1 VPPESPACPALAA
14 PVPLVL
20 VHGIW
25 DTPRLFGRLEAAL
38 AGRRAPLLIPH
49 LPHGLGFRPLED
61 LAAQLDQRIASSFAP
76 GQPIDLLG
84 FSMGGVIG
92 RIWIQLLGGHSR
104 TRRFFS
110 VGSPQRGTL
119 TAQPW
124 PRWWL
129 PTVADMKLGSPLLRQ
144 LNGDFTVL
152 EGIECHSY
160 YCRTDQMV
168 IPPWRGVL
176 PVGSVRA
183 LPVLAHKDLIVTP
196 QALGPIV
203 ADLLV
208 P

>member
-1 VPPESPACPALAA
+1 M
-14 PVPLVL
+14 L
-20 VHGIW
+20 VHGLW
-25 DTPRLFGRLEAAL
+25 DTPRLFRRLEAAL
-38 AGRRAPLLIPH
+38 DGRRSPLLIPH
-49 LPHGLGFRPLED
+49 LPHGLGLRPLEAM
-61 LAAQLDQRIASSFAP
+61 AAQLDQIIASSFDP
-76 GQPIDLLG
+76 DLPLDLLG

-92 RIWIQLLGGHSR
+92 RIWIQLLGGHRR

-119 TAQPW
+119 VAQPW
-124 PRWWL
+124 PHWAL

-144 LNGDFTVL
+144 LNGDLSRL

-176 PVGSVRA
+176 PLGSVRA
-183 LPVLAHKDLIVTP
+183 LPVLTHQHLISRP

-203 ADLLV
+203 ADLLL

>member
-1 VPPESPACPALAA
+1 
-14 PVPLVL
+14 
-20 VHGIW
+20 
-25 DTPRLFGRLEAAL
+25 
-38 AGRRAPLLIPH
+38 
-49 LPHGLGFRPLED
+49 
-61 LAAQLDQRIASSFAP
+61 
-76 GQPIDLLG
+76 
-84 FSMGGVIG
+84 
-92 RIWIQLLGGHSR
+92 
-104 TRRFFS
+104 

-129 PTVADMKLGSPLLRQ
+129 PTVADMKLGSPLMRQ

-152 EGIECHSY
+152 AGIECHSY

-183 LPVLAHKDLIVTP
+183 LPVLSHKNLIINP

>member
-1 VPPESPACPALAA
+1 MPSESPACPGLAA

-25 DTPRLFGRLEAAL
+25 DTPRLFRRLEAAL
-38 AGRRAPLLIPH
+38 DGRRAPLLIPH
-49 LPHGLGFRPLED
+49 LPHGLGFRPLEEM
-61 LAAQLDQRIASSFAP
+61 AAQLDQIIASSFGP
-76 GQPIDLLG
+76 DLPIDLLG

-92 RIWIQLLGGHSR
+92 RIWIQLLGGHRR
-104 TRRFFS
+104 TRRFYS

-124 PRWWL
+124 PRWGL
-129 PTVADMKLGSPLLRQ
+129 PTVADMKLGSPLLRR
-144 LNGDFTVL
+144 LNGEFSCL
-152 EGIECHSY
+152 EAIDCHSY

-183 LPVLAHKDLIVTP
+183 LPVLAHQHLITKP